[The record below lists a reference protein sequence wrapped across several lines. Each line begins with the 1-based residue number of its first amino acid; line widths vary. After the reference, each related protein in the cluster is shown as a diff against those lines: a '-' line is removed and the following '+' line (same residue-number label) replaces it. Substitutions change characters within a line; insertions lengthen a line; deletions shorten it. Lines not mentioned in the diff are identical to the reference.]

1 VFQFI
6 GHGVFEG
13 RAPSLFDSFFQSLI
27 LAPLFVLME
36 VMFILGYKPALA
48 KELDINAK
56 KNVGDDDI
64 MVSDRFSH
72 DVLTDC
78 RVAQVQGQEQLMHMS
93 VGLNAD
99 KPPQSVMCSYIKT
112 SGLNTTRP
120 LRIV

>member
-1 VFQFI
+1 MQFI

-48 KELDINAK
+48 KELDANAK
-56 KNVGDDDI
+56 KNVGSPI
-64 MVSDRFSH
+64 MKCSPSH
-72 DVLTDC
+72 TVLTDC
-78 RVAQVQGQEQLMHMS
+78 RVAQVQGQDQLMHLP

-99 KPPQSVMCSYIKT
+99 KPPQI
-112 SGLNTTRP
+112 
-120 LRIV
+120 